1 MKHLTAIAPLL
12 LVTPLV
18 LAAGPELAPQGQTTP
33 VAVQPP
39 RDTRLAEAP
48 VGTGAITGTV
58 VTADSGQPA
67 RRVRVSRSGGEM
79 RGRTV
84 TTDDSGAFAFTAL
97 PAGRYS
103 LSASKPSYVSVSYGQ
118 RRPGQG
124 RPGTPIQLGDGQ
136 KLQVQLQIPRGGV
149 ITGTVL
155 DERGEAI
162 PGTPVRVMRYVIQ
175 NGVRTL
181 QSAGNGTTDDR
192 GVYRVYGLQPGEY
205 VVAATPRNTSTPADA
220 VRAELMTTM
229 ARTEALAQTNPVA
242 AQELQSR
249 LVELQGRAAS
259 SEEPVSGYAPVYYP
273 GTTSPA
279 SAATVL
285 VGVSEEKMGIDF
297 GLQIAPLAR
306 IEGVVVTA
314 SGPAA
319 QNIQVSL
326 VNLGHEVPGIGNP
339 SARADRDG
347 RFRLTNVPPGQY
359 MLVARGTLG
368 GARRP
373 ATVAPGSPTPATPAT
388 PAARAQEIERVMVD
402 REQAVRLWAM
412 TDVSVD
418 GRNQSNLVLTLQP
431 GMSVSGRLVFEGT
444 LNQPDLTRARVTASP
459 INMPGPDREIGTSV
473 SARVDSTGRFTLT
486 GVVPGRYR
494 ITGSASGEGWS
505 LASSVVSGQDTLDF
519 PVEVKPNQNV
529 SNMVLTFTDRQT
541 EISGTIVD
549 AQGQPAPDY
558 TIVVY
563 PADRE
568 FWTSSSRR
576 IRTQRPGTDGKF
588 TFGNLPPGDYRIAP
602 VLDPE
607 PGVWFDPSFL
617 QQLDAGALRV
627 PLGIGEKKVQNLR
640 ISAQ

>member
-1 MKHLTAIAPLL
+1 MKHLSAIAPLL

-39 RDTRLAEAP
+39 RDSQPAEVP
-48 VGTGAITGTV
+48 TGTGSITGNV
-58 VTADSGQPA
+58 MTADSGQPA
-67 RRVRVSRSGGEM
+67 RRVRVSLTGAELRG
-79 RGRTV
+79 GRTV

-97 PAGRYS
+97 PAGRYTV
-103 LSASKPSYVSVSYGQ
+103 SASKSGYVSVSYGQ

-155 DERGEAI
+155 DEHGEAI
-162 PGTPVRVMRYVIQ
+162 PGTPVRVMRYAIQ
-175 NGVRTL
+175 SGVRTL

-192 GVYRVYGLQPGEY
+192 GIYRVYGLQPGEY
-205 VVAATPRNTSTPADA
+205 VVAATPRNTSNPGDVAR
-220 VRAELMTTM
+220 VELATTL
-229 ARTEALAQTNPVA
+229 ARTEALAQTDA
-242 AQELQSR
+242 AAARELQERVS
-249 LVELQGRAAS
+249 ELQVRAAN
-259 SEEPVSGYAPVYYP
+259 SEEPMSGYAAVYYP
-273 GTTSPA
+273 GTTAPA
-279 SAATVL
+279 SAATVI

-297 GLQIAPLAR
+297 GLQSVPLAR
-306 IEGVVVTA
+306 VEGVVVTTT
-314 SGPAA
+314 GQAA

-339 SARADRDG
+339 SARPDRDG

-359 MLVARGTLG
+359 MVVARGTLG
-368 GARRP
+368 GQR
-373 ATVAPGSPTPATPAT
+373 PATPAPATPAPTT
-388 PAARAQEIERVMVD
+388 PAARAQIVAERA
-402 REQAVRLWAM
+402 EAVRLWAM
-412 TDVSVD
+412 ADVSVD

-431 GMSVSGRLVFEGT
+431 GMSISGRLVFEGALT
-444 LNQPDLTRARVTASP
+444 QPDLSRARVTASP
-459 INMPGPDREIGTSV
+459 VSMPGPDREIGTSV
-473 SARVDSTGRFTLT
+473 AGRVDNTGRFTLN

-494 ITGSASGEGWS
+494 ITGSAGGEGWS
-505 LASSVVSGQDTLDF
+505 LSSSIVSGQDTLDF
-519 PVEVKPNQNV
+519 PVEVKPNENV
-529 SNMVLTFTDRQT
+529 SNAVLTFSDKQT
-541 EISGTIVD
+541 EISGAIVD

-558 TIVVY
+558 TIIVY

-568 FWTSSSRR
+568 FWTSWSRR
-576 IRTQRPGTDGKF
+576 IRTQRPGTDGRF

-607 PGVWFDPSFL
+607 PGVWCDPSFL

-640 ISAQ
+640 ISGQ

>member
-1 MKHLTAIAPLL
+1 MKHLTALAPLL

-33 VAVQPP
+33 PVAVQPP
-39 RDTRLAEAP
+39 RDTQSAEVP

-67 RRVRVSRSGGEM
+67 RRVRVNLSGTELRGGRS
-79 RGRTV
+79 V
-84 TTDDSGAFAFTAL
+84 TTDDSGAFAFAAL
-97 PAGRYS
+97 PAGRYN
-103 LSASKPSYVSVSYGQ
+103 LSASKSGYVSVSYGQ
-118 RRPGQG
+118 RRPGAG

-155 DERGEAI
+155 DEHGEAI

-175 NGVRTL
+175 SGVRTL

-192 GVYRVYGLQPGEY
+192 GVYRVYGLKPGEY
-205 VVAATPRNTSTPADA
+205 VVAATPRNAGSPPEAA
-220 VRAELMTTM
+220 ARAELMTAL
-229 ARTEALAQTNPVA
+229 ARTEALAQTNAAA
-242 AQELQSR
+242 AQELQAR
-249 LVELQGRAAS
+249 VVELQGRAVN
-259 SEEPVSGYAPVYYP
+259 SEEPMSGYAAVYYP
-273 GTTSPA
+273 GTTAPA
-279 SAATVL
+279 SAATVI

-297 GLQIAPLAR
+297 GLQIVPLAR
-306 IEGVVVTA
+306 VEGVVVTTT
-314 SGPAA
+314 GQAA

-339 SARADRDG
+339 SARPDRDG

-359 MLVARGTLG
+359 MVVARGTLG
-368 GARRP
+368 AQR
-373 ATVAPGSPTPATPAT
+373 PATPAAATPAPTT
-388 PAARAQEIERVMVD
+388 PAARAQLVAD
-402 REQAVRLWAM
+402 RSQAVRLWAM
-412 TDVSVD
+412 ADVSVD

-431 GMSVSGRLVFEGT
+431 GMSVSGRLVFEGALT
-444 LNQPDLTRARVTASP
+444 QPDLTRARVTAAP
-459 INMPGPDREIGTSV
+459 VNMPGPDREIGTSV
-473 SARVDSTGRFTLT
+473 AGRVDNMGRFTLT

-494 ITGSASGEGWS
+494 ITGSAGGEGWS

-519 PVEVKPNQNV
+519 PVDVKPNQNV
-529 SNMVLTFTDRQT
+529 SNVVLTFSDKQT
-541 EISGTIVD
+541 EITGTIVD
-549 AQGQPAPDY
+549 AKGQPAPDY
-558 TIVVY
+558 TIIVY

-576 IRTQRPGTDGKF
+576 IRTQRPGTDGQF

-607 PGVWFDPSFL
+607 PGVWYDPSFL

>member
-1 MKHLTAIAPLL
+1 MKHLTALAPLL

-33 VAVQPP
+33 PVAVQPP
-39 RDTRLAEAP
+39 RDTQSAEVP

-67 RRVRVSRSGGEM
+67 RRVRVNLSGTELRGGRSA
-79 RGRTV
+79 
-84 TTDDSGAFAFTAL
+84 TTDDSGTFAFAAL
-97 PAGRYS
+97 PAGRYN
-103 LSASKPSYVSVSYGQ
+103 LSASKSGYVSVSYGQ
-118 RRPGQG
+118 RRPGAG

-155 DERGEAI
+155 DEHGEAI

-175 NGVRTL
+175 SGVRTL

-205 VVAATPRNTSTPADA
+205 VVAATPRNASSPPEAA
-220 VRAELMTTM
+220 ARAELMTAL
-229 ARTEALAQTNPVA
+229 ARTEALAQTNAAA
-242 AQELQSR
+242 AQEIQAR
-249 LVELQGRAAS
+249 VVELQGRAVN
-259 SEEPVSGYAPVYYP
+259 SEEPMSGYAAVYYP
-273 GTTSPA
+273 GTTAPA
-279 SAATVL
+279 SAATVI
-285 VGVSEEKMGIDF
+285 VGVSEEKMGVDF
-297 GLQIAPLAR
+297 GLQIVPLAR
-306 IEGVVVTA
+306 VEGVVVTTT
-314 SGPAA
+314 GQAA

-339 SARADRDG
+339 SARPDRDG

-368 GARRP
+368 GQRGAMPVP
-373 ATVAPGSPTPATPAT
+373 AAPAT
-388 PAARAQEIERVMVD
+388 PAARAQAVERAVAD
-402 REQAVRLWAM
+402 RTEAARLWAM
-412 TDVSVD
+412 ADVSVD

-431 GMSVSGRLVFEGT
+431 GMSVSGRLVFEGALT
-444 LNQPDLTRARVTASP
+444 QPDLTRARVTASP

-473 SARVDSTGRFTLT
+473 AGRVDSMGRFTLT

-494 ITGSASGEGWS
+494 ITGSAGGEGWS

-519 PVEVKPNQNV
+519 PVDVKPNQNV
-529 SNMVLTFTDRQT
+529 SNVVLTFSDKQA
-541 EISGTIVD
+541 EITGAIVD
-549 AQGQPAPDY
+549 AKGQPAPDY
-558 TIVVY
+558 TIIVY

-576 IRTQRPGTDGKF
+576 IRTQRPGTDGQF

-607 PGVWFDPSFL
+607 PGVWYDPSFL

-627 PLGIGEKKVQNLR
+627 PLGVGEKKVQNLR